1 MNRKTPLVSIIV
13 PVYKTKTE
21 YLRVCLES
29 ILGQSHRALEL
40 ILVDDGSPDSCG
52 AVCDAYAARDS
63 RIRVIHQENRGVSAA
78 RNTGLCMASGEYL
91 MFVDADDW
99 IETDCVETVL
109 QRALEQNAD
118 LLLFQSFT
126 EFPGKTVAPK
136 ETTAGM
142 LTPGQRKEIKLRI
155 LINEN
160 SYDGFEQRTVWGK
173 LIKKS
178 CLTEE
183 NQFPEGLVQLED
195 MIFNLLL
202 LEKTDSVFQLNYIGY
217 HYRMNPRSIT
227 HQYDPGALSIALDV
241 AAAFDRYL
249 KTFHKGDREY
259 LDALGEGLLKQLVII
274 EEKYTF
280 HKDSR
285 LKRKEIIAV
294 SKEYMRSDTVRKYA
308 LRCRL
313 KSCKSV
319 KGKLRYLL
327 QSGRCWNLYYCIMK
341 LAKGKRG

>member
-1 MNRKTPLVSIIV
+1 MNRKMPLVSIIV

-21 YLRVCLES
+21 YLRICLES

-52 AVCDAYAARDS
+52 AVCDAYAASDS

-78 RNTGLCMASGEYL
+78 RNAGLCMASGEYL

-99 IETDCVETVL
+99 IETGCVEAVL
-109 QRALEQNAD
+109 KKALEQDAD

-136 ETTAGM
+136 EPGTGR

-155 LINEN
+155 LSNEN

-173 LIKKS
+173 LIKRS
-178 CLTEE
+178 CLTEGIR
-183 NQFPEGLVQLED
+183 FPEGLVLLED
-195 MIFNLLL
+195 VIFNLQLF
-202 LEKTDSVFQLNYIGY
+202 EKTDSVFQLDYIGY
-217 HYRMNPRSIT
+217 HYRMNPRSVT

-249 KTFHKGDREY
+249 DAFHKGDREY
-259 LDALGEGLLKQLVII
+259 LNALGEGLLKQLVII

-294 SKEYMRSDTVRKYA
+294 SQEYMRSDTVRKYT
-308 LRCRL
+308 LRRGPESCR
-313 KSCKSV
+313 SV
-319 KGKLRYLL
+319 KGKLRALL
-327 QSGRCWNLYYCIMK
+327 QSGRCWNLYYCVMK
-341 LAKGKRG
+341 LAKGKRE